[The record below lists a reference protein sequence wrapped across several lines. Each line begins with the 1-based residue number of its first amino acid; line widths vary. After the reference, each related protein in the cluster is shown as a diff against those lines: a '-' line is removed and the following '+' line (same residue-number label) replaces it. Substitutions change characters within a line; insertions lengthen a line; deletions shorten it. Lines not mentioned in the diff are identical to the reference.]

1 MARIV
6 DWPARMAEVAKFVGL
21 GQAELEVLRATA
33 PAVLKHAEEL
43 TAGVYDHFL
52 EFPDSRKFFLDETGE
67 VNDEKLTRRKHSLTR
82 WLRGSIEFQIDD
94 DFPIRLLATGI
105 VHSHP
110 PVHRAHM
117 GSIPSRFMVGTISF
131 VQTAVADVL
140 LQEMEDPREAM
151 KASIA
156 WSKMLMVQL
165 DILLAGYVT
174 ETPTQPVDGQM
185 PGEAVAPYGT
195 KDAVTNSPTSPG
207 SGAEDLSRSEG
218 RPGASNN
225 GKEERGP

>member
-21 GQAELEVLRATA
+21 GPAELEVLRATA

-43 TAGVYDHFL
+43 TASVYDHFL
-52 EFPDSRKFFLDETGE
+52 EFPESRNFFLTETGE
-67 VNDEKLTRRKHSLTR
+67 VNQDRLARRKHSLTR

-131 VQTAVADVL
+131 VQTAVANVL
-140 LQEMEDPREAM
+140 LQEMDDPREAM
-151 KASIA
+151 KAANA
-156 WSKMLMVQL
+156 WNKMLMVQL

-174 ETPTQPVDGQM
+174 ETPTKPVVGH
-185 PGEAVAPYGT
+185 APC
-195 KDAVTNSPTSPG
+195 DAVGPSSTEDAETNTPTTPCG
-207 SGAEDLSRSEG
+207 GVEDLSRSNG
-218 RPGASNN
+218 RSGAFNN

>member
-6 DWPARMAEVAKFVGL
+6 DWPGRMAEVAKFVGL
-21 GQAELEVLRATA
+21 GPAELELLRSTA
-33 PAVLKHAEEL
+33 PVILKHAEEL

-52 EFPDSRKFFLDETGE
+52 KFPESRKFFLTETGE
-67 VNDEKLTRRKHSLTR
+67 VNQEKLTRRKHSLTR

-110 PVHRAHM
+110 PVHRAHL

-140 LQEMEDPREAM
+140 LQEMEDPAEAM

-156 WSKMLMVQL
+156 WNKMLMVQL

-174 ETPTQPVDGQM
+174 ETPTEPAEGYG
-185 PGEAVAPYGT
+185 PGEAFGHFGTEDAGLNAP
-195 KDAVTNSPTSPG
+195 AAPG
-207 SGAEDLSRSEG
+207 SGVEDLSRSDGQPE
-218 RPGASNN
+218 ASNN

>member
-6 DWPARMAEVAKFVGL
+6 NWPARMAEIASFVGL

-52 EFPDSRKFFLDETGE
+52 EFPDSRKFFLEETGE
-67 VNDEKLTRRKHSLTR
+67 VNEEKLTRRKHSLTR

-117 GSIPSRFMVGTISF
+117 GSIPSRFMVGTISYI
-131 VQTAVADVL
+131 QTAVADVL
-140 LQEMEDPREAM
+140 LQEMDDPQEAM
-151 KASIA
+151 KAVVV
-156 WSKMLMVQL
+156 WNKMLMVQL

-174 ETPTQPVDGQM
+174 ETPTQPVEGQE
-185 PGEAVAPYGT
+185 PGEAVEPHSTVNAGT
-195 KDAVTNSPTSPG
+195 TLPTSH
-207 SGAEDLSRSEG
+207 SAGAADLSKSQD
-218 RPGASNN
+218 RPTASKN
-225 GKEERGP
+225 GKEERSS

>member
-21 GQAELEVLRATA
+21 GPEELELLRATA
-33 PAVLKHAEEL
+33 PVVLKHAEEL
-43 TAGVYDHFL
+43 TGGVYDHFL
-52 EFPDSRKFFLDETGE
+52 KFPDSRKFFLDETGE
-67 VNDEKLTRRKHSLTR
+67 VNDEKLTRRRHSLTR

-174 ETPTQPVDGQM
+174 ETPTQPVDGHM

-195 KDAVTNSPTSPG
+195 EGAVTNSPTSPG
-207 SGAEDLSRSEG
+207 SRAEDLSRSEG
-218 RPGASNN
+218 RPGASEN